1 MPFLCCSI
9 KPVYGAQHPPMQQK
23 MPRYVDF
30 SDNVLSI
37 IIIVIRFLH
46 ADKMLHSN
54 KNGTYLLCFVL

>member
-1 MPFLCCSI
+1 
-9 KPVYGAQHPPMQQK
+9 MQQK

-46 ADKMLHSN
+46 ADKMLYNN